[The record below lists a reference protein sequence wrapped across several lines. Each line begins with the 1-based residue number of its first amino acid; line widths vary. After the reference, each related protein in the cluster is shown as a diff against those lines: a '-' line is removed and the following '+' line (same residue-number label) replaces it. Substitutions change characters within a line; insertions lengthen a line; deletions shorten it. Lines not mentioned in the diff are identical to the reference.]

1 TQPSGQGEKFP
12 AKGFEY
18 LYLRKPVLCLS
29 APGVTTELLA
39 RSGLGTVVD
48 PADLAGIKA
57 ALRTFYD
64 RRHQPARGDAA
75 FIARFDRRRLTE
87 ELAGIFDTLAG
98 VRHPPLPRHSMSAT
112 NGKALAPAVVLGLGQ
127 NGLATV
133 RALARMGVPVIGIDS
148 DLEQPGAHTRYA
160 RKVHCPGFATEG
172 PELAD
177 HLMR

>member
-1 TQPSGQGEKFP
+1 VPHTQSLRYLHQSDVLLMCAITQPSGQGEKFP

-57 ALRTFYD
+57 ALRAFYD

-87 ELAGIFDTLAG
+87 QLAGIFDTLAG
-98 VRHPPLPRHSMSAT
+98 VPNPTSVA
-112 NGKALAPAVVLGLGQ
+112 A
-127 NGLATV
+127 
-133 RALARMGVPVIGIDS
+133 
-148 DLEQPGAHTRYA
+148 
-160 RKVHCPGFATEG
+160 
-172 PELAD
+172 
-177 HLMR
+177 